1 MRTLEQAEACR
12 RENVRI
18 ILYPEDF
25 RPEALESL
33 ITNMRPGD
41 WLRLPEVCE
50 EETLRGL
57 LRFAERHADRL
68 GGVVLGSI
76 GQLGLRWPVPF
87 AAGPGV
93 PVMNREAAEL
103 LREEGCAFAWAS
115 PELSGEELRALLK
128 ASPLPLAAPVYGRTQ
143 LMLLHH
149 CPARTALGLRE
160 GHRDCALCDR
170 GDARALRGK
179 ALEDELGLTLLSLSR
194 SVERHR
200 FGGCNH
206 LRWIGSCC
214 QKQSIVLSSFHSL
227 TEGSCTLELK

>member
-1 MRTLEQAEACR
+1 M
-12 RENVRI
+12 
-18 ILYPEDF
+18 
-25 RPEALESL
+25 
-33 ITNMRPGD
+33 
-41 WLRLPEVCE
+41 
-50 EETLRGL
+50 
-57 LRFAERHADRL
+57 
-68 GGVVLGSI
+68 LGSV

-160 GHRDCALCDR
+160 GHKDCRMCDR
-170 GDARALRGK
+170 GDPRSLADHALTDERGYRFPLQRVRLPEGCLIRLLNTLPTDLGDKGIAGLRAAEMTAESPEEARRILDALLRNEKTGEEATRGHWN
-179 ALEDELGLTLLSLSR
+179 R
-194 SVERHR
+194 P
-200 FGGCNH
+200 
-206 LRWIGSCC
+206 
-214 QKQSIVLSSFHSL
+214 VL
-227 TEGSCTLELK
+227 